1 MGPLGSHFFLRS
13 FFFVR
18 VARAEFPAWG
28 HCFFR
33 SKPVFF
39 LGLYLLNTA
48 GFSQPLFTHPQ
59 WNKHTHVV
67 TLNFVAVFV
76 GHNIVTQ
83 IFDTTMSLKALSLTQ
98 SFATNQKNTI
108 FFGHQL
114 GALC

>member
-1 MGPLGSHFFLRS
+1 M
-13 FFFVR
+13 
-18 VARAEFPAWG
+18 EQ
-28 HCFFR
+28 
-33 SKPVFF
+33 
-39 LGLYLLNTA
+39 T
-48 GFSQPLFTHPQ
+48 
-59 WNKHTHVV
+59 HTHVV

-76 GHNIVTQ
+76 GHNIVTH